1 MPDLL
6 YYDDLLY
13 EDLGDA
19 IEIKLHMIGGWIY
32 IDTPIERKTVN
43 DTELRYDGT
52 PRNILNYVI
61 NEHPNEDITILDLIE
76 AKLSTSRDL
85 RQVAIKA
92 GIKGYAKDLF
102 MPVCDKQNIKIINKR
117 TLNSAEAEAL
127 INSLY

>member
-43 DTELRYDGT
+43 STELRYDGV
-52 PRNILNYVI
+52 PRGILTYVI
-61 NEHPNEDITILDLIE
+61 NEHPNEDVSTSDLKK

-92 GIKGYAKDLF
+92 GIKGYVKDLF
-102 MPVCDKQNIKIINKR
+102 MPVCNKDSIKIVK
-117 TLNSAEAEAL
+117 TVKLKASEAEAL
-127 INSLY
+127 IDSLY